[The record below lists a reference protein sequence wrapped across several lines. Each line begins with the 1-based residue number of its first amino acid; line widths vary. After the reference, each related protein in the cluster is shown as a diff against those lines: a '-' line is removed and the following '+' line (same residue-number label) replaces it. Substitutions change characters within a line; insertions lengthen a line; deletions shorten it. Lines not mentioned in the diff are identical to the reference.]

1 MPNML
6 RTPTADE
13 AATLERSRGLMQ
25 RGIAS
30 ERDPMSRMMPTM
42 GKAARDD
49 MRMAKRMRESVPYAA
64 READSA
70 KDVYAK
76 GGMTKKFAKG
86 GSVSSASKRADGCA
100 QRGKTK
106 GKFV

>member
-1 MPNML
+1 MSNML
-6 RTPTADE
+6 RTPTAEE
-13 AATLERSRGLMQ
+13 AAKLERSRNLMQ

-76 GGMTKKFAKG
+76 GGMTKKYANG
-86 GSVSSASKRADGCA
+86 GSVASASKRGDGIA

-106 GKFV
+106 GRYL